1 MLTLTR
7 RRGERFT
14 IGSEIEVTVL
24 SVSGNRVRIGINAP
38 RDMAIY
44 RGELV
49 DKMEAE
55 NQRAVAAHLGI
66 DPALAEQAAI
76 RVEEGLFGMREH
88 KAFLLCEIAD
98 DSGCRALV
106 STTDTTVC
114 LLVVDAT
121 DVWPDYPVGLA
132 KQMAGIDSPDVAIAA
147 VVTAPADGTAVT
159 VNLAAPIV
167 IDVETRIGR
176 QVILDDPSLGVRHLM
191 VQKTVA
197 KAG

>member
-14 IGSEIEVTVL
+14 IGSDIEVTVL
-24 SVSGNRVRIGINAP
+24 SVSGNRVRIGIKAP
-38 RDMAIY
+38 RDQTIY

-49 DKMEAE
+49 DKMEEE

-66 DPALAEQAAI
+66 DPAMAQEAAI
-76 RVEEGLFGMREH
+76 RIEDGLFGMREH
-88 KAFLLCEIAD
+88 TSFLLCEVSD
-98 DSGCRALV
+98 GSGCRALV
-106 STTDTTVC
+106 STMDPTVC

-121 DVWPDYPVGLA
+121 DVWPNYPIALA

-147 VVTAPADGTAVT
+147 VVTAPADGSAAT

-167 IDVETRIGR
+167 IDVETRIGK
-176 QVILDDPSLGVRHLM
+176 QLILDDPALGVRHLM
-191 VQKTVA
+191 VHNPVA
-197 KAG
+197 KVG

>member
-14 IGSEIEVTVL
+14 IGRDIEVTVL
-24 SVSGNRVRIGINAP
+24 SVSGNRVRIGIQAP
-38 RDMAIY
+38 RELAIY

-49 DKMEAE
+49 DKMEEE

-66 DPALAEQAAI
+66 DPDLAEQAAI
-76 RVEEGLFGMREH
+76 RIDEGLFGMSEH
-88 KAFLLCEIAD
+88 KSFLLCEVSD
-98 DSGCRALV
+98 GSGCRALV
-106 STTDTTVC
+106 STIDTTVC

-121 DVWPDYPVGLA
+121 DVWPNYPVELA
-132 KQMAGIDSPDVAIAA
+132 KRMAGIDSADVAIAA
-147 VVTAPADGTAVT
+147 VVTAPADGSPVT

-167 IDVETRIGR
+167 IDVTTRVGK
-176 QVILDDPSLGVRHLM
+176 QLILDDPQLGVRHLM
-191 VQKTVA
+191 VNKAVA